1 MAETPR
7 AGGGVL
13 DRSSG
18 SRAFVNEGEVA
29 SLARGSVLHDHE
41 AMLDTLL
48 PVWFAFTIASTV
60 YVAYDL
66 LARTPAMGVMKL
78 GWILVLLYTGPV
90 GLVVYV
96 ASCRRPAGA
105 SHQAFVAPRWKQ
117 AVGSTIHCLAGDAT
131 GIIAAAAI
139 TGALALPMGV
149 DLIVEYVAGF
159 AFGLLIFQ
167 ALFMKAMKGG
177 SYTAAVRAT
186 VLPEWLSMN
195 ALMAGMIP
203 VMAILTTQDPSAMEP
218 TNGRFWGV
226 MGLAAIV
233 GGLLAYP
240 VNWWLVASGLKHG
253 MGSSQALGNGGHN
266 AAQDMAATMPSAF
279 AKASVAII
287 TVALLAVGVG
297 LAATFADLTMRAGG

>member
-1 MAETPR
+1 M
-7 AGGGVL
+7 
-13 DRSSG
+13 
-18 SRAFVNEGEVA
+18 
-29 SLARGSVLHDHE
+29 LA
-41 AMLDTLL
+41 TLL
-48 PVWFAFTIASTV
+48 PVWFALTVASTA

-66 LARTPAMGVMKL
+66 LARTPAIGVMKL

-90 GLVVYV
+90 GLIVYL

-117 AVGSTIHCLAGDAT
+117 AIGSTMHCLAGDAT

-139 TGALALPMGV
+139 TGALAVPRGV
-149 DLIVEYVAGF
+149 DLVIEYAAGF

-195 ALMAGMIP
+195 ALMAGMFP
-203 VMAILTTQDPSAMEP
+203 VMAILTTRDPSAMEP
-218 TNGRFWGV
+218 TSGRFWGV
-226 MGLAAIV
+226 MALATIT

-253 MGSSQALGNGGHN
+253 MGSSRALGNGGHDPAREP
-266 AAQDMAATMPSAF
+266 AAAKPSTSTRAA
-279 AKASVAII
+279 VAAI
-287 TVALLAVGVG
+287 TIVVLAVGVG
-297 LAATFADLTMRAGG
+297 RAAPLAARWWVSG